1 MTDQSAAAGWGW
13 PESLDAMQAAPDHHI
28 VLLENQHVL
37 EAFVAPG

>member
-13 PESLDAMQAAPDHHI
+13 PEFLDAMQAAPDHHI
-28 VLLENQHVL
+28 VLLENEHVL